1 MAYDPDILAV
11 ALDRAKGFKLTDAE
25 TVRLAQGIQDFIREE
40 ISYILIVRKHE
51 RQRQND

>member
-1 MAYDPDILAV
+1 VAYDPDILAV
-11 ALDRAKGFKLTDAE
+11 ALDRAKGYKLTDAE
-25 TVRLAQGIQDFIREE
+25 TASLAQHIQDEIRAE